1 MWQNSHKIGEIS
13 TEINFG
19 SILNIFKTQK
29 IIYAYLW
36 QNSHR
41 IVEIFPEI
49 NFEYFQAQKINLYL
63 FETKF
68 ALVLIWIFSDHRKSI
83 YVYLCQNSSKMVE
96 IFPFWIFSNHRKSI
110 FAYLW
115 QNSRRIVEIFSRN
128 SRIFSNHR
136 NFLHSKFNYFPGVRK
151 AYVRKA

>member
-68 ALVLIWIFSDHRKSI
+68 ALVLIWIFSDHRKLI

-96 IFPFWIFSNHRKSI
+96 IFPFWIFSNHRKLKFVFYKLFANTATRWVFLCSKIISNIAKSYQI
-110 FAYLW
+110 F
-115 QNSRRIVEIFSRN
+115 
-128 SRIFSNHR
+128 
-136 NFLHSKFNYFPGVRK
+136 NFPLF
-151 AYVRKA
+151 

>member
-96 IFPFWIFSNHRKSI
+96 IFPFWIFSNHRFMLICDKI
-110 FAYLW
+110 RTELLKYFPEIPEYFQITGTFCT
-115 QNSRRIVEIFSRN
+115 QNSII
-128 SRIFSNHR
+128 
-136 NFLHSKFNYFPGVRK
+136 FPGSERPTSERPK
-151 AYVRKA
+151 L